1 MRVICCDPPG
11 EILPIVNT
19 LDPRITVE
27 EDEGCA
33 ATPELTLV
41 ATVTVVL
48 PTEAAVRPAMLTI
61 TPRAV
66 AEPSFLIVNF
76 TALGTPGTTFIVC
89 TDEELVSEEIFDN
102 EDNEGEEETA
112 SSITFPL
119 IVKGTV
125 IISDLKCFCLSSVTL
140 T

>member
-48 PTEAAVRPAMLTI
+48 PTEASRQTGNVNNNSTSSCRTI
-61 TPRAV
+61 
-66 AEPSFLIVNF
+66 
-76 TALGTPGTTFIVC
+76 
-89 TDEELVSEEIFDN
+89 VSN
-102 EDNEGEEETA
+102 
-112 SSITFPL
+112 
-119 IVKGTV
+119 
-125 IISDLKCFCLSSVTL
+125 C
-140 T
+140 